1 MQTIILIGAL
11 PNDPRRDDLLAR
23 LMAATAN
30 VDWNWIQA
38 LEASSRPDEK
48 YVRQLQAKEQR
59 GELSETTIVKLPMLH
74 GATRNQVHK
83 LSCGIV
89 EAPKSVVTIDQL
101 VDWLHST
108 DANLIPRREWMVGTR
123 EAAFLAIIS
132 KMIRGCR
139 WAKDVSGH
147 RFLKHNDL
155 LNQSPVQRRGYEAVR
170 NSALDLLP
178 KLIANRVIL
187 QKGANQGK
195 TPLEYA
201 INTNVLDVLKSM
213 FLQRSFTVLTGDS
226 FRVVL
231 DYINTDTS
239 EKKINANDGIITG
252 QTIEQCQQQF
262 TPNED

>member
-1 MQTIILIGAL
+1 MQTIIIIGAL
-11 PNDPRRDDLLAR
+11 PNDPRRDELLAR
-23 LMAATAN
+23 LKAATAN

-48 YVRQLQAKEQR
+48 FVRQLQAKDQR
-59 GELSETTIVKLPMLH
+59 GELSVTTIVKLPMLH
-74 GATRNQVHK
+74 GVTRNQVHK

-89 EAPKSVVTIDQL
+89 EAPRGIETIDQL

-108 DANLIPRREWMVGTR
+108 DANLIPRQEWMLGTR

-147 RFLKHNDL
+147 SFLKHSDL
-155 LNQSPVQRRGYEAVR
+155 MNQSPVQRRGYEAVR

-178 KLIANRVIL
+178 KLIASRVIL

-201 INTNVLDVLKSM
+201 INTSVLDVLKSM
-213 FLQRSFTVLTGDS
+213 ILQRSFTVLTGDS
-226 FRVVL
+226 FSVVL
-231 DYINTDTS
+231 DYINADTS
-239 EKKINANDGIITG
+239 DKVINASDGIING
-252 QTIEQCQQQF
+252 QTIEQCHQQF
-262 TPNED
+262 APDED

>member
-1 MQTIILIGAL
+1 MQTIIIIGAL
-11 PNDPRRDDLLAR
+11 PSDPRREDLLAK
-23 LMAATAN
+23 LTAATAS
-30 VDWNWIQA
+30 VDWNWIHA
-38 LEASSRPDEK
+38 LETSSRPDDK
-48 YVRQLQAKEQR
+48 YVRKLLAKEQR

-74 GATRNQVHK
+74 GATRNQVHR

-89 EAPKSVVTIDQL
+89 EAPKTVLTVDQL

-108 DANLIPRREWMVGTR
+108 DANLIPRREWMVGAR

-132 KMIRGCR
+132 KLIRGCR

-155 LNQSPVQRRGYEAVR
+155 LNQSPVQRSGFEAVR

-178 KLIANRVIL
+178 KLIASRVIL

-201 INTNVLDVLKSM
+201 INTYVLDILKSM
-213 FLQRSFTVLTGDS
+213 ILQRSLTLLTGDT

-231 DYINTDTS
+231 DYINADTS
-239 EKKINANDGIITG
+239 EKVINANDGIING
-252 QTIEQCQQQF
+252 QTIEQCHQQF
-262 TPNED
+262 TPDED